1 MSAVLDVRDMLG
13 DSGQVTAQVQ
23 PDLPSIHTDATR
35 IVQALTAVVQTALRL
50 TDQNHVSVRASAPPY
65 VDQVCIEIESSGG
78 GLPSDERERLFEAF
92 KTVELARRHGS
103 LGLGL
108 SLAKSLI
115 EIHGGTIAV
124 ETSPSG
130 ATVFRINLPVRAD
143 KGEMQQRLASR
154 PQLGD

>member
-1 MSAVLDVRDMLG
+1 
-13 DSGQVTAQVQ
+13 
-23 PDLPSIHTDATR
+23 
-35 IVQALTAVVQTALRL
+35 
-50 TDQNHVSVRASAPPY
+50 
-65 VDQVCIEIESSGG
+65 
-78 GLPSDERERLFEAF
+78 
-92 KTVELARRHGS
+92 

-130 ATVFRINLPVRAD
+130 ATVFRIHLPVRAD